1 MDTLLEKVHF
11 LLPSHKRVQFSR
23 FPQAFFLKQLEM
35 CHTIDEDH
43 IRLLDMSP
51 SYHNRPA
58 QEVQKYECFKD
69 TSFLSDLNID
79 NLLSVVAYLD
89 RSNHIVRPSLTPAI
103 GHWEHLN
110 ITPEQQALKCYQTL
124 SRESTAVPTHFGGIF
139 HVNGNHW
146 ISVWCSVHEGLF
158 QIYDPLQKSFELVG
172 QDAPQGAVGKHN
184 LLFLDAYLQLLREKL
199 GATNNVPLRKLLWGT
214 LYAQHNSYDC
224 GIYAALSLFAVVE
237 GCAPTSL
244 PSDINLLRNL
254 YYLWP
259 RVMTTNPPAFTKI
272 AEDDNTGAPTVKPFK
287 NKQESE
293 ADASQIRATQAN
305 IDQLET
311 LQTEVISGQMSAKE
325 RFKKAQQLNE
335 LRQSLEQKGNS
346 LSNLNKA
353 LNQKLAAVHHRKDYL
368 VIVRPDSNMALPLY
382 RMIRRKL
389 FTTVTSKTRGL
400 EMFTDAPTEEE
411 VIYTHHRE
419 ILNVETFRE
428 VLASPRPAHE
438 MLAIAQ
444 ATRSNR
450 QKDFDEDE
458 EAAEAE
464 AIERA
469 GHRRDEDNDISEEE
483 GEGESLDSNDDR
495 EPADDKS
502 IGSLADFI
510 APESSPEHSPE

>member
-1 MDTLLEKVHF
+1 
-11 LLPSHKRVQFSR
+11 
-23 FPQAFFLKQLEM
+23 
-35 CHTIDEDH
+35 
-43 IRLLDMSP
+43 
-51 SYHNRPA
+51 
-58 QEVQKYECFKD
+58 
-69 TSFLSDLNID
+69 
-79 NLLSVVAYLD
+79 
-89 RSNHIVRPSLTPAI
+89 
-103 GHWEHLN
+103 
-110 ITPEQQALKCYQTL
+110 
-124 SRESTAVPTHFGGIF
+124 
-139 HVNGNHW
+139 
-146 ISVWCSVHEGLF
+146 
-158 QIYDPLQKSFELVG
+158 
-172 QDAPQGAVGKHN
+172 
-184 LLFLDAYLQLLREKL
+184 
-199 GATNNVPLRKLLWGT
+199 
-214 LYAQHNSYDC
+214 
-224 GIYAALSLFAVVE
+224 
-237 GCAPTSL
+237 
-244 PSDINLLRNL
+244 
-254 YYLWP
+254 
-259 RVMTTNPPAFTKI
+259 
-272 AEDDNTGAPTVKPFK
+272 
-287 NKQESE
+287 
-293 ADASQIRATQAN
+293 
-305 IDQLET
+305 
-311 LQTEVISGQMSAKE
+311 
-325 RFKKAQQLNE
+325 
-335 LRQSLEQKGNS
+335 
-346 LSNLNKA
+346 
-353 LNQKLAAVHHRKDYL
+353 
-368 VIVRPDSNMALPLY
+368 MALPLY